1 MTNRPTTLALSSAL
15 ALAFAAGA
23 AQALTPA
30 QVLVV
35 GNEASPESAELA
47 RYYAVARGIPK
58 DNVLLIRTSLGMDV
72 SREEYDTQI
81 RGPIRKALI
90 DRKLKDS
97 IRCICLVWG
106 VPLRA
111 AGLKDTPEEK
121 VRTIARAAATKMH
134 YRLAVAD
141 KLAATIGRDFAEP
154 RTQGLSPLAALFATP
169 PPASPEPLPSV
180 GHLRDEL
187 HKLLAAKEI
196 EVGKI
201 QDPAKRKIA
210 VRQLM
215 ALHQELGGTQ
225 GLFDHIRDTHP
236 ADAPSAQD
244 LTTVLDGINTRLA
257 QLTGARP
264 QAENIEEILNLVE
277 RGGGVLTAASY
288 IDKLLEQLKN
298 AEMMSK
304 SEAAVDSELAL
315 LWWDNY
321 PLRGA
326 AANPLHWQARRGAAG
341 AAAGGA
347 AGGAGPG
354 GSPPVT
360 LMTSR
365 IDGPTCPDA
374 TRMVKFSLSAEAQ
387 GLQGTFYIDAGGPA
401 RVPAPARNQFDAR
414 LLKLDAYVRGHARIQ
429 VVLDDKPTCF
439 PPKSCPNAAVYVGW
453 YSLQNYIPAFTWVP
467 GAVGYHVASWEA
479 VHLRDP
485 QSQEWCVKMI
495 QNGVAATLGAV
506 SEPLLNH
513 FPNPEEFFPLLL
525 TGKYTMAEVYWRT
538 IPAASWQVVLF
549 ADPLYTPFKA
559 NPQVKEADLP
569 AGLAP

>member
-1 MTNRPTTLALSSAL
+1 MTNRPTTLALASAI
-15 ALAFAAGA
+15 ALAFGAGA

-35 GNEASPESAELA
+35 GNEASPESSELA
-47 RYYAVARGIPK
+47 RYYAAARGIPK
-58 DNVLLIRTSLGMDV
+58 GNVLLIRTSLGMDV
-72 SREEYDTQI
+72 SRGDYDAQI
-81 RGPIRKALI
+81 RDPIRKALI

-97 IRCICLVWG
+97 VRCICLVWG

-111 AGLKDTPEEK
+111 AGPADTAEEK
-121 VRTIARAAATKMH
+121 LRLIVRTAGTKIH
-134 YRLAVAD
+134 YRLAVAQ
-141 KLAATIGRDFAEP
+141 KLAATIGKDFPEP
-154 RTQGLSPLAALFATP
+154 RTQGLSPLAALFTSP
-169 PPASPEPLPSV
+169 VPAPPEPLPAV
-180 GHLRDEL
+180 AQLRDDL
-187 HKLLAAKEI
+187 HKLLAAKQI
-196 EVGKI
+196 EVGRI

-215 ALHQELGGTQ
+215 AIHQELGGTQ

-244 LTTVLDGINTRLA
+244 LTAVLDGINTHLARLA
-257 QLTGARP
+257 GARP
-264 QAENIEEILNLVE
+264 QAETVEEVLNLVE
-277 RGGGVLTAASY
+277 QGGGILTAASY
-288 IDKLLEQLKN
+288 IDKLQEQLKN
-298 AEMMSK
+298 ADIVGK

-326 AANPLHWQARRGAAG
+326 AANPLHWRARPAG
-341 AAAGGA
+341 AGAG
-347 AGGAGPG
+347 GPG
-354 GSPPVT
+354 GSPPPT

-374 TRMVKFSLSAEAQ
+374 TRIVKASLAAEAQ

-414 LLKLDAYVRGHARIQ
+414 LLKLDAFARAHTKLH

-439 PPKSCPNAAVYVGW
+439 PPNSCPNAAVYVGW
-453 YSLQNYIPAFTWVP
+453 YSLQSYIPAFTWVS

-485 QSQEWCVKMI
+485 QSQEWCAKMI

-506 SEPLLNH
+506 GEPLLNH

-538 IPAASWQVVLF
+538 IPAASWQVILL

-559 NPQVKEADLP
+559 NPQLKETDLP